1 MNSFTGIFFPD
12 NPTHPA
18 IDVLRNQARNNDLHL
33 LEEHNLVILYQ
44 QKDNTA
50 SNNEWLVVTDAS
62 FYNKKEM
69 AGRWGSP
76 AASLQSLSPAEFI
89 LEGLSKKGFS
99 FTDGLVGDFAVV
111 ACHRPTDTLY
121 CFRDQHGFRPLYYQH
136 KNGLFFFSNQLNSLT
151 SLPGVDQTPDMEFVV
166 DTLAGI
172 KSDKERTSYRHI
184 FRLVPAHYIKTEST
198 RISLHRYWDFDL
210 SKEIHYAREE
220 DYVKAF
226 RELLEESIACR
237 LEGGQ
242 VGAELSGGL
251 DSSVIAAT
259 AARLLSQNGRS
270 LQAFSHAHPPEM
282 DTVDV
287 FPKDEKTFIEQVLQ
301 HAGIHDHWY
310 ITATDRDILNALRE
324 GLSIQGSL
332 FQQSLQVYSDA
343 LYDQAGESGSTI
355 LLSGFGGDEGVTYQ
369 GAGFMNE
376 LAAGRHWKQLWHE
389 IDTRAGSNGLKK
401 LKRFLALWT
410 GREIPPVYRLI
421 SNLMPESYD
430 WRKVKF
436 KNLAL
441 TPEAINKFGIAQR
454 YFSRVRFP
462 DDDSVKVRQ
471 YKRMTHPHVSQR
483 LEYCYLAAAARG
495 LEYRYP
501 LQDIRL
507 QQFHLSV
514 PARLKVKNGTGR
526 YLYRRAVCDWVPE
539 SIRWRADKSGATI
552 PTVFAR
558 FERDY
563 ENILQ
568 FLDKNKD
575 VAADLINHQQ
585 LRKWADNIHNR
596 QQANDPNSIN
606 PPAFYHNLATLMWV
620 NERHH
625 L

>member
-18 IDVLRNQARNNDLHL
+18 IELLRKLAGNRNLQLQETD
-33 LEEHNLVILYQ
+33 NLVIVCQ
-44 QKDNTA
+44 EKAGRA
-50 SNNEWLVVTDAS
+50 SNADWLVVCDAS

-69 AGRWGSP
+69 ARQWSSP
-76 AASLQSLSPAEFI
+76 DISLQESTPAEFI
-89 LEGLSKKGFS
+89 LEGLTKKGTS
-99 FTDGLVGDFAVV
+99 FTDRLMGDFAVV
-111 ACHRPTDTLY
+111 AFHRATATLY
-121 CFRDQHGFRPLYYQH
+121 CFRDQHGFRPLYYHQQ
-136 KNGLFFFSNQLNSLT
+136 NGLFFFSNHLPSLT
-151 SLPGVDQTPDMEFVV
+151 SLPVVDQTPDMEFVA

-172 KSDKERTSYRHI
+172 KSDKERTSYQQI
-184 FRLVPAHYIKTEST
+184 YRLLPAHFLEVQG
-198 RISLHRYWDFDL
+198 RHLNLQRYWDFDL
-210 SKEIHYAREE
+210 SKKIHYSREE
-220 DYVKAF
+220 DYVEAF
-226 RELLEESIACR
+226 RELLHEAITCR
-237 LEGGQ
+237 LDGGQ

-259 AARLLSQNGRS
+259 ASGYLKQQHRS

-282 DTVDV
+282 DGTDV

-301 HAGIHDHWY
+301 HAGINEHWY
-310 ITATDRDILNALRE
+310 VTAAERDILNSLQE
-324 GLSIQGSL
+324 GLRIQGGL

-343 LYDQAGESGSTI
+343 LYDQAKKSGSTI

-376 LAAGRHWKQLWHE
+376 LAAGRHWQELWRE
-389 IDTRAGSNGLKK
+389 IGSRGSSNRLKN

-410 GREIPPVYRLI
+410 GREIPPVYHLI
-421 SNLMPESYD
+421 SSIMPERYD

-436 KNLAL
+436 ANLAL
-441 TPEAINKFGIAQR
+441 TQGAISKYGIKKR

-471 YKRMTHPHVSQR
+471 YKRMTHPHVSGR
-483 LEYCYLAAAARG
+483 LEYCYLAAASRG

-526 YLYRRAVCDWVPE
+526 YLYRRAVYDWVPE
-539 SIRWRADKSGATI
+539 TIRWRADKSGATI

-568 FLDKNKD
+568 FLDENKEL
-575 VAADLINHQQ
+575 AADLINHQQ

-596 QQANDPNSIN
+596 VQANDPNSIN
-606 PPAFYHNLATLMWV
+606 PPAFYHNLATLIWLKEM
-620 NERHH
+620 R
-625 L
+625 